1 MLQCFDLASY
11 LDINKTPS
19 GQRWKCGHCETFLS
33 YEDLELCALT
43 EKASNQFGA
52 HMDFLQNMVEIKE
65 DGSMSLCKPVRSHQE
80 RARAKAA
87 AAGNNASQKQTSQA
101 GGGAQEVVELLD
113 SDSD

>member
-1 MLQCFDLASY
+1 MQCFELAGY

-43 EKASNQFGA
+43 KKASSQFGDK
-52 HMDFLQNMVEIKE
+52 MDFLQNMVEIKE

-80 RARAKAA
+80 RARAKATA
-87 AAGNNASQKQTSQA
+87 ASSNASQKQTTQA
-101 GGGAQEVVELLD
+101 GGGSQEIIDILD